1 MMTMISRYVDARDLA
16 RWCVLL
22 GFISFFLWS
31 FLFTDFRIC
40 TTGGLDEG
48 GGVCGTRH
56 GYLNNMPGADLAADV
71 LLIGG
76 LGLAAFGALL
86 WLTISILDRR
96 RARAEAR
103 ERETVDA
110 E

>member
-1 MMTMISRYVDARDLA
+1 MMIRISRYVDARDLA
-16 RWCVLL
+16 RCCVLL
-22 GFISFFLWS
+22 GFTSFFLWS
-31 FLFTDFRIC
+31 WLFVDFPLC

-48 GGVCGTRH
+48 GGICVDRH
-56 GYLNNMPGADLAADV
+56 GYLSDMAGADLASDV

-86 WLTISILDRR
+86 SLTIRILDRR
-96 RARAEAR
+96 RVRAAAR